1 MSNTNQV
8 TLGSR
13 LRDINFGFDRFSG
26 LYRWALFIIIF
37 AIWVPDS
44 FFDLDTAQGLAS
56 EKSIIALL
64 ALALM
69 IPLAAGAYDLSIGA
83 TTNISAVIV
92 AKLQTD
98 NGWGMWSAIAVAV
111 GAGALIGIIN
121 GFVVV
126 KLKVNSFI
134 ATLAM
139 ASVIASVIII
149 ITGQRQPVPPMDEQ
163 WRNLTQFE
171 IFGFQSVAL
180 IVLVIALIFWW
191 FMQHTPP
198 GRYLYAVG
206 GNQEAARLSGVKVGM
221 WTWIALIISG
231 TTCGI
236 AGVLYASLIGVSLTF
251 GGALLL
257 PAFAAVFLGSTQFLP
272 GKFNVWGTV
281 LAVLVLATGVKG
293 LQLATGQQWLESMFN
308 GVALVAAVSFAVW
321 RQKQSKVR
329 AREKELEARDSGQ
342 KTQGQ

>member
-26 LYRWALFIIIF
+26 LYIWALFIIIF

-56 EKSIIALL
+56 EKSIIVLL

>member
-26 LYRWALFIIIF
+26 LYIWALFIIIF

-56 EKSIIALL
+56 EKSIIVLL

-231 TTCGI
+231 TTCG
-236 AGVLYASLIGVSLTF
+236 
-251 GGALLL
+251 GALLL

>member
-1 MSNTNQV
+1 MSNVSQPA
-8 TLGSR
+8 LGSK
-13 LRDINFGFDRFSG
+13 LRNINFGFDRFSG
-26 LYRWALFIIIF
+26 LYIWGLFIVVF

-56 EKSIIALL
+56 EKSIIVLI

-69 IPLAAGAYDLSIGA
+69 IPLAAGAYDLSVGA
-83 TTNISAVIV
+83 TTNISAVVV

-98 NGWGMWSAIAVAV
+98 AGWPMWNAIAMAV
-111 GAGALIGIIN
+111 GTGALIGIIN

-139 ASVIASVIII
+139 ASVIASAIII
-149 ITGQRQPVPPMDEQ
+149 ITGQRQPIPPMDKP
-163 WRNLTQFE
+163 WLNLTQYE
-171 IFGFQSVAL
+171 VFGFQSVAL
-180 IVLVIALIFWW
+180 IVLAFAFIFWW

-198 GRYLYAVG
+198 GRFIYAVG
-206 GNQEAARLSGVKVGM
+206 GNPEAARLSGVKVGK
-221 WTWIALIISG
+221 WTWVSLIISG

-251 GGALLL
+251 GGSLLL

-272 GKFNVWGTV
+272 GRFNVWGTL

-321 RQKQSKVR
+321 RQNRSKAR
-329 AREKELEARDSGQ
+329 ARSKELAGRET
-342 KTQGQ
+342 K

>member
-1 MSNTNQV
+1 MIGTNRS
-8 TLGSR
+8 TNGR
-13 LRDINFGFDRFSG
+13 KFRDMDFGFDRFSG
-26 LYRWALFIIIF
+26 LYIWGLFIIIF
-37 AIWVPDS
+37 ALWVPDS
-44 FFDLDTAQGLAS
+44 FLDMNTARGLAS
-56 EKSIIALL
+56 EKSIIVLL

-83 TTNISAVIV
+83 TTNISAVLV
-92 AKLQTD
+92 AQLQTA
-98 NGWGMWSAIAVAV
+98 NGWGMWSAIAMAV
-111 GAGALIGIIN
+111 GVGFVVGVVN

-139 ASVIASVIII
+139 ASIIASVIII

-163 WRNLTQFE
+163 WRNLTQFQ

-180 IVLVIALIFWW
+180 IVLAFALIFWW
-191 FMQHTPP
+191 FMQHTPS

-206 GNQEAARLSGVKVGM
+206 GNAEAARLSGVKVGK
-221 WTWIALIISG
+221 WTWISLIISG

-236 AGVLYASLIGVSLTF
+236 AGVLYASLVGVSLTF

-257 PAFAAVFLGSTQFLP
+257 PAFAAVFLGSTQFMP

-281 LAVLVLATGVKG
+281 LAVIVLATGVKG
-293 LQLATGQQWLESMFN
+293 LQLATGQQWLETMFN
-308 GVALVAAVSFAVW
+308 GVALIAAVSFAVW

-329 AREKELEARDSGQ
+329 TREKELEARDASRTSDQ
-342 KTQGQ
+342 

>member
-1 MSNTNQV
+1 MSNSGQSTAA
-8 TLGSR
+8 LKKR
-13 LRDINFGFDRFSG
+13 HINFGFDRFSG
-26 LYRWALFIIIF
+26 LYIWGLFIVIF
-37 AIWVPDS
+37 AIWVPES
-44 FFDLDTAQGLAS
+44 FLDLDTAQGLAS
-56 EKSIIALL
+56 EKSIIVLI

-69 IPLAAGAYDLSIGA
+69 IPLSAGAYDLSVGA
-83 TTNISAVIV
+83 TTNISAIVV

-98 NGWGMWSAIAVAV
+98 SGWSMWSAIAMAIGV
-111 GAGALIGIIN
+111 GAIVGIVN

-149 ITGQRQPVPPMDEQ
+149 ITGQRQPVPPMDEA

-171 IFGFQSVAL
+171 IFGFQSVAV

-206 GNQEAARLSGVKVGM
+206 GNPEAARLSGVKVGK
-221 WTWIALIISG
+221 WTWISLIISG

-251 GGALLL
+251 GGSLLL

-272 GKFNVWGTV
+272 GRFNVWGTV
-281 LAVLVLATGVKG
+281 LAVIVLATGVKG

-308 GVALVAAVSFAVW
+308 GVALVAAVAFAVW

-329 AREKELEARDSGQ
+329 AREKELEARPAE
-342 KTQGQ
+342 KLTNA

>member
-1 MSNTNQV
+1 MSNSGQSTAA
-8 TLGSR
+8 LKKR
-13 LRDINFGFDRFSG
+13 HINFGFDRFSG
-26 LYRWALFIIIF
+26 LYIWGLFIVIF

-44 FFDLDTAQGLAS
+44 FLDMDTAQGLAS
-56 EKSIIALL
+56 EKSIIVLI

-69 IPLAAGAYDLSIGA
+69 IPLSAGAYDLSVGA
-83 TTNISAVIV
+83 TTNISAIVV

-98 NGWGMWSAIAVAV
+98 NGWSMWSAIAMAIGV
-111 GAGALIGIIN
+111 GAIVGIVN

-149 ITGQRQPVPPMDEQ
+149 ITGQRQPVPPMDEA

-171 IFGFQSVAL
+171 IFGFQSVAV
-180 IVLVIALIFWW
+180 IVLAIALIFWW

-206 GNQEAARLSGVKVGM
+206 GNPEAARLSGVKVGK
-221 WTWIALIISG
+221 WTWISLIISG

-251 GGALLL
+251 GGSLLL

-272 GKFNVWGTV
+272 GRFNVWGTV
-281 LAVLVLATGVKG
+281 LAVIVLATGVKG

-329 AREKELEARDSGQ
+329 AREKELEARPAE
-342 KTQGQ
+342 KANA